1 MYRVA
6 GADVCRNID
15 CTVVLVV
22 GPLLYVAA
30 VVVTLKRA

>member
-1 MYRVA
+1 MYRFA

-15 CTVVLVV
+15 CTVVIVV
-22 GPLLYVAA
+22 GSLPYVAA